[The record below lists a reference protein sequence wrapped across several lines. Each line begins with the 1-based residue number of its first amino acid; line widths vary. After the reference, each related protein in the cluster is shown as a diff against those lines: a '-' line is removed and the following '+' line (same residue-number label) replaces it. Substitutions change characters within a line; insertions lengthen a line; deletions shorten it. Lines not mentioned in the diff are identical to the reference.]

1 MGLLDE
7 LKTPPA
13 KVYVC
18 AVRKLAGTL
27 DKGDAVT
34 LLAAVDNP
42 DWPMKTLSTAL
53 RQKGI
58 SLGQSPIRLHRLK
71 TCSCYA

>member
-7 LKTPPA
+7 LKTPPKKIYA
-13 KVYVC
+13 C
-18 AVRKLAGTL
+18 GVRRRAEALE
-27 DKGDAVT
+27 KGDAET

-42 DWPMKTLSTAL
+42 EWPIKTLSTAL
-53 RQKGI
+53 KRKGVTI
-58 SLGQSPIRLHRLK
+58 GEQPIKQHRLK